1 MKRKG
6 KSVLDQK
13 WIPVSEF
20 KILSIYIFF
29 ILQFFFPP
37 AFILYRK
44 IKKVEK
50 YGGKKKKKSKAHCE
64 VKCTHKAS
72 PSNMLLAPLNLFLL
86 EKHQRTSRY
95 RRESSLF
102 LSSFSVFSVFTHT
115 LERNAELNSHL
126 DLVLRS

>member
-1 MKRKG
+1 M
-6 KSVLDQK
+6 
-13 WIPVSEF
+13 E
-20 KILSIYIFF
+20 
-29 ILQFFFPP
+29 
-37 AFILYRK
+37 
-44 IKKVEK
+44 
-50 YGGKKKKKSKAHCE
+50 GKKKKKSKAHCE